1 VEPIKEF
8 LKEFQPEIGK
18 YRNEVT
24 SFGAGHSLFNFIP
37 GYWLFETDL
46 NSLLDIY
53 ESPFGLKSR
62 AELPLELRIP
72 FDELAI
78 ISHLSLVFK
87 DEISNRNYFIGS
99 LFRGGKAQNENPYPA
114 MRFNLFLSQHLRTA
128 GNSVVPK
135 FLNDHK
141 DYDMLVITP
150 SLNEIEIECKTQGNE
165 SGKRIDIVALEYM
178 TVFLREAASSLGL
191 RIKIHAFCDEGIRVK
206 DVESLIPFLKVDLE
220 EKIGKSLTHKV
231 GDKTFQV
238 LIESL
243 GAPTDETTAEQM
255 LGDLKPYMEER
266 DRIGI
271 ISKTPFPNLKDFS
284 FVAMKSAKN
293 NRPLTNLVG
302 HFSEASRQL
311 TGKKPGI
318 LIVHHDADLNV
329 QAVAELENFQRAVVL
344 SFDKSPKISGFV
356 YSSMDKLNPS
366 GFGYPFGSLIA
377 IPSLVAKHR
386 ITEVKIPGLFN

>member
-1 VEPIKEF
+1 MEPIKEF

-165 SGKRIDIVALEYM
+165 SFTLPNNLLEEIHFIKNMCDNFRELNEHNRQNTIELNVVDKPILEQVIYYLQLVLDTNSDSINIFNECIKNMPSEELYQILYIVEYLEIPKLLDKISDVIAEKIKNAIGAEIKVQ
-178 TVFLREAASSLGL
+178 TQLTSTENE
-191 RIKIHAFCDEGIRVK
+191 KIHKLYPWAF
-206 DVESLIPFLKVDLE
+206 
-220 EKIGKSLTHKV
+220 
-231 GDKTFQV
+231 
-238 LIESL
+238 
-243 GAPTDETTAEQM
+243 
-255 LGDLKPYMEER
+255 
-266 DRIGI
+266 
-271 ISKTPFPNLKDFS
+271 
-284 FVAMKSAKN
+284 
-293 NRPLTNLVG
+293 
-302 HFSEASRQL
+302 
-311 TGKKPGI
+311 
-318 LIVHHDADLNV
+318 
-329 QAVAELENFQRAVVL
+329 
-344 SFDKSPKISGFV
+344 
-356 YSSMDKLNPS
+356 
-366 GFGYPFGSLIA
+366 
-377 IPSLVAKHR
+377 
-386 ITEVKIPGLFN
+386 